1 MADDH
6 PYVIPEMDPI
16 LRKQIQECNWQ
27 IVNIHR
33 EFRKPLIVMPAKN
46 LLRSK
51 TCRSNLSEFDDVQGH
66 PEQNKHS
73 DVEEGIRRLVLC
85 SGKVYYE
92 LDEQRTKEDAKDVAV
107 CRVEKLC
114 PFPYDCPTRAQKIS
128 NLNMSVTVI
137 SVGTNSYAEVVW
149 CQEEPMNM
157 GRGGYEDVKYAGRAP
172 SAATAT
178 GFLKVHLNE
187 QAELVQKA
195 IQREPINFPLLRH
208 SIYIVSPE

>member
-33 EFRKPLIVMPAKN
+33 EFRKPLIVMAAKN
-46 LLRSK
+46 LLR
-51 TCRSNLSEFDDVQGH
+51 N
-66 PEQNKHS
+66 QNKHS

-107 CRVEKLC
+107 
-114 PFPYDCPTRAQKIS
+114 
-128 NLNMSVTVI
+128 
-137 SVGTNSYAEVVW
+137 YAEVVW

-157 GRGGYEDVKYAGRAP
+157 GGYTYILPRLITSMKAVGRGGYEDVKYAGRAP

>member
-46 LLRSK
+46 LLR
-51 TCRSNLSEFDDVQGH
+51 N
-66 PEQNKHS
+66 QNKHS

-157 GRGGYEDVKYAGRAP
+157 GGYTYILPRLITSMKAVGRGGYEDVKYAGRAP